1 MSSFIGVSPK
11 LPLRKGGSQGRE
23 GDDAAGGGY
32 NMNESYVS
40 MVKQN
45 FRNLVLTNP
54 GERMMDI
61 RFGVGLRHFLFEQNN
76 ESVHNEIAA
85 KITEQTA
92 KYLPFLQIT
101 EIDFVFSEV
110 PGSANNDNLLS
121 VDVTYMIVPLSVEE
135 STSFSAIRPAAL

>member
-11 LPLRKGGSQGRE
+11 LPLRKRGAQGQK
-23 GDDAAGGGY
+23 GKAPAGGAY
-32 NMNESYVS
+32 NIS

-45 FRNLVLTNP
+45 FKNLVLTNP

-61 RFGVGLRHFLFEQNN
+61 QFGVGLGHFLFEQNN
-76 ESVHNEIAA
+76 ESVRNEIAA

-110 PGSANNDNLLS
+110 AGSANNDNLLS
-121 VDVTYMIVPLSVEE
+121 VDVTYLIVPLSVEE